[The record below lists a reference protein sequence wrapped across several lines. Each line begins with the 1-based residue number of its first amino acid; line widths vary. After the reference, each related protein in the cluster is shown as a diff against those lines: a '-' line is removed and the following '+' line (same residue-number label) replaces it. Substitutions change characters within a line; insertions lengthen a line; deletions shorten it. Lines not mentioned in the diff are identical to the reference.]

1 MRIFLAC
8 SKHFY
13 DRIPAVK
20 QILEIRGH
28 STIMPNSFDEPF
40 KEEEMKQLGADEHA
54 GWKRMMLRRDEQ
66 NIRPCDAILV
76 LNYEKRGQPNYIGGA
91 TFLEINK
98 AFELE
103 KKIFLMNPVPD
114 GIFTDELKGM
124 GPVVLYGK
132 LEKVM

>member
-1 MRIFLAC
+1 MKIFLAC

-13 DRIPAVK
+13 DQIPAVK
-20 QILEIRGH
+20 AVLESRGH
-28 STIMPNSFDEPF
+28 STILPNSFDDPF
-40 KEEEMKQLGADEHA
+40 KEEEMKGLGADEHA
-54 GWKRMMLRRDEQ
+54 EWKRMMLRRDEH

-103 KKIFLMNPVPD
+103 KKIFLMNPVPES
-114 GIFTDELKGM
+114 IFTDELKGM
-124 GPVVLYGK
+124 GPVILDGD
-132 LEKVM
+132 LEKVV